1 MKITQF
7 DAPGNNGDFAGN
19 LALAAKWSTQMSQ
32 YFDQGVS
39 DGSQALTAS
48 GGGTP
53 QFYNPLMHGLSSPD
67 VTPPSAGNI
76 TWNGFPRR
84 FLGTTLGA
92 GPNFAAAEPTP
103 TAGHPRNQD
112 EYLEWH
118 VTRNNA
124 GKIASVQFTCE
135 GYDYYEFLGAEAPDI
150 LLRLYQKFI
159 SPSVDHND
167 LFSGGKYQKSNRWN
181 TAEGAMHLTE
191 PANNLFAEVSL
202 AAQATVRRKDNT
214 GHEITSAVPLT
225 RCAGFGNEKRNSD
238 PAIGAGVN
246 AFARQGRLITRWLIP
261 LVCTSITSMTAD
273 FGCPAIC
280 RSPFGSGSSAGAPD
294 TRSGL
299 SSRLRPAR
307 HSPSRMSR
315 SPAFRFNS
323 AAKSRRTS
331 PCG

>member
-1 MKITQF
+1 MTMKITQF

-84 FLGTTLGA
+84 FLGTTPGA

-103 TAGHPRNQD
+103 TAGHRRNQD

-124 GKIASVQFTCE
+124 GKIASVAI
-135 GYDYYEFLGAEAPDI
+135 YLRRLR
-150 LLRLYQKFI
+150 LLRIPGSRSAGY
-159 SPSVDHND
+159 P
-167 LFSGGKYQKSNRWN
+167 
-181 TAEGAMHLTE
+181 
-191 PANNLFAEVSL
+191 
-202 AAQATVRRKDNT
+202 AQALSEV
-214 GHEITSAVPLT
+214 HQPIH
-225 RCAGFGNEKRNSD
+225 
-238 PAIGAGVN
+238 
-246 AFARQGRLITRWLIP
+246 
-261 LVCTSITSMTAD
+261 
-273 FGCPAIC
+273 
-280 RSPFGSGSSAGAPD
+280 GS
-294 TRSGL
+294 
-299 SSRLRPAR
+299 
-307 HSPSRMSR
+307 
-315 SPAFRFNS
+315 
-323 AAKSRRTS
+323 
-331 PCG
+331 